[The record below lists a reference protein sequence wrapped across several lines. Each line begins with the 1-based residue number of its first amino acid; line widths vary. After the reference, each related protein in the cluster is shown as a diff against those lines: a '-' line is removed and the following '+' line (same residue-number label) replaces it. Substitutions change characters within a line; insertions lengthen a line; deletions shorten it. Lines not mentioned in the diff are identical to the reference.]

1 MKKILWIAMT
11 LLLAGIVV
19 SCKKT
24 DNSGVII
31 YTSTEDFRTE
41 HMQELLKAKFPKND
55 ITLQVL
61 STGNHAAKL
70 KAEGTQTEADIILN
84 LETGYLEGLQDIL
97 ADLSSYNLSEFLP
110 ELVPPSKR
118 FLPWDKS
125 SGAIVINRSK
135 LESAGLPVPASYQD
149 LLKPIYKGLI
159 SMPNPKTS
167 GTGYM
172 FLVSLINAWG
182 EDAAFTYFDGL
193 AKNILQFTT
202 SGSGPVNA
210 LIQGEA
216 AIGLG
221 MTLTAVNAI
230 NNKGIPLEL
239 LFFAEGAPNITTGF
253 GIIKGKETR
262 PIVKEVFEF
271 AMTKLVRD
279 DKELYC
285 PEQIFKNQPNNI
297 ANYPKTIPYARMD
310 GVYDLSL
317 KEQLLAKWKY

>member
-1 MKKILWIAMT
+1 MKKVMF
-11 LLLAGIVV
+11 LLAILSVIGIGV
-19 SCKKT
+19 SCKKANDT
-24 DNSGVII
+24 TIII

-41 HMQELLKAKFPKND
+41 HMQQLLKDQFPKYD

-97 ADLSSYNLSEFLP
+97 SDLSAYNLSEFLP
-110 ELVPPSKR
+110 ELVPPSKK

-125 SGAIVINRSK
+125 SGAIVINRSR

-149 LLKPIYKGLI
+149 LLEPIYKGLI

-172 FLVSLINAWG
+172 FLISLINAWG
-182 EDAAFTYFDGL
+182 EDAAFTYFDKL
-193 AKNILQFTT
+193 AENILQFTT

-210 LIQGEA
+210 LIQGEV

-230 NNKGIPLEL
+230 NTRDVPLEL
-239 LFFAEGAPNITTGF
+239 LFFTEGAPSITTGF
-253 GIIKGKETR
+253 GIIKGKDSH
-262 PIVKEVFEF
+262 PAVKEVFEF
-271 AMTKLVRD
+271 AMTKLVKD

-285 PEQIFKNQPNNI
+285 PEPIMVNQSNNI
-297 ANYPKTIPYARMD
+297 ANYPRSIPYANMD

-317 KEQLLAKWKY
+317 KERLLEKWKY